1 LVLSRLRVFSERQL
15 LRLRVAGST
24 VDSRQDYDMALKPNY
39 SFERRERE
47 RLQAVKAAEKAEAK
61 RRQKE
66 QDKAQAESERPQPDD
81 SSDGH

>member
-1 LVLSRLRVFSERQL
+1 
-15 LRLRVAGST
+15 
-24 VDSRQDYDMALKPNY
+24 MALKPNY

-66 QDKAQAESERPQPDD
+66 IDKAAAEGGAPPADPADD
-81 SSDGH
+81 R